1 MICPKCGRPIPDGSA
16 CSCTYVT
23 PAFSNNPAVNALK
36 ASGASPLFLSAVI
49 LYTLTPLLSV
59 VTALTGGGVSLV
71 KTITESA
78 AQSDP
83 NLYFQQRGAD
93 ASLSALFGVTVVFS
107 IPSIV
112 FLIGMWMHY
121 AACRNRK
128 TGNLSTAGLTV
139 CKVME
144 IIQLVFECIVFA
156 IYVIFIIAA
165 MFLSAGASQG
175 VFFNGQ
181 PAPSMDHGSVTALVV
196 VMFVVLLIFII
207 AFFSLP
213 VLFSICVI
221 KVINRMKA
229 TASFGVPDNRI
240 PMYLIVMLY
249 LIGGFMALYSLM
261 GMLLSLTLGLSLLT
275 GAAAEILIAVC
286 LGKYRKHM
294 TVLMYLPVQPLY
306 APQSVMPAQGYPM
319 QQAVIQPSAVP
330 VENHTPAG
338 FPVPMVT
345 SASPEEKPEE

>member
-1 MICPKCGRPIPDGSA
+1 MICAKCGRTIPDGSVCPCA
-16 CSCTYVT
+16 YGAL
-23 PAFSNNPAVNALK
+23 AFSNNPAVNALK

-49 LYTLTPLLSV
+49 LFTLTPILSV

-71 KTITESA
+71 KTLTESA
-78 AQSDP
+78 ARSDP

-93 ASLSALFGVTVVFS
+93 ASLSVLFGVTVVLS
-107 IPSIV
+107 MPSIV

-144 IIQLVFECIVFA
+144 IIQLVLECVLCALYVFL
-156 IYVIFIIAA
+156 IIAA
-165 MFLSAGASQG
+165 MFLSAGTPQG
-175 VFFNGQ
+175 FTFNGQ
-181 PAPSMDHGSVTALVV
+181 PVPSVDHGSVTALVV
-196 VMFVVLLIFII
+196 VMFVILLIFVV

-221 KVINRMKA
+221 KVINRMKV
-229 TASFGVPDNRI
+229 TAGFGVPDNRI

-249 LIGGFMALYSLM
+249 LVGGFMALYSLM
-261 GMLLSLTLGLSLLT
+261 FMLLSLTLGLSLLT
-275 GAAAEILIAVC
+275 SAAAEILIAVC
-286 LGKYRKHM
+286 LGKYRKQM
-294 TVLMYLPVQPLY
+294 TILMYPPVQPLY
-306 APQSVMPAQGYPM
+306 ASPPVMPVQGYPV
-319 QQAVIQPSAVP
+319 QQAVIQPPAVP
-330 VENHTPAG
+330 AESPIPAG
-338 FPVPMVT
+338 SPAPMVT